1 MRDCVLYLRNDH
13 NMTAM
18 RVNSGR
24 IIRFLRL
31 NPRFAVIFFAVFYL
45 VGIFGTLISSS
56 HNFFLLIFPWAL
68 LLSFLVV
75 LLYNKS
81 EIDLRTIMVVAI
93 TAVSGFLIEVAGIST
108 HLIFGNYT
116 YGNTL
121 GLKLFE
127 TPLIIGVNWALLVFA
142 TGSVVHP
149 LKIPVVARI
158 LFASLLMVIYDI
170 LLEFAAPLLGMWS
183 WADDSVPLRNY
194 VAWFVI
200 AAGFHSLFKVMR
212 IKTYSS
218 LALPVLICQVV
229 FFIVL
234 IVYNGLAG

>member
-1 MRDCVLYLRNDH
+1 
-13 NMTAM
+13 MTAM
-18 RVNSGR
+18 RVETGR
-24 IIRFLRL
+24 IISFLNL
-31 NPRFAVIFFAVFYL
+31 NPRFAIIFFAVFYL

-56 HNFFLLIFPWAL
+56 HNFFLLLFPWAL
-68 LLSFLVV
+68 LLSFLAIM
-75 LLYNKS
+75 LYNKF
-81 EIDLRTIMVVAI
+81 EIDLKTIMVVAI

-149 LKIPVVARI
+149 LKAPAPVRI

-170 LLEFAAPLLGMWS
+170 LMEFAAPVLGMWS
-183 WADDSVPLRNY
+183 WTEGSVPLRNY

-200 AAGFHSLFKVMR
+200 AAGFHSLFKIMR

-229 FFIVL
+229 FFFVL
-234 IVYNGLAG
+234 IIYNGLAG